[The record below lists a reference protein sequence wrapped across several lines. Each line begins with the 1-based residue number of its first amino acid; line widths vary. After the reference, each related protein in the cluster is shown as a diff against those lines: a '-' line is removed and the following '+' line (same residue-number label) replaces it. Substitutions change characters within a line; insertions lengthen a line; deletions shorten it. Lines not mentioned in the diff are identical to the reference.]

1 MKHKQIMK
9 FLTDKEFQAYLG
21 KEQANYLIEH
31 ENLIIPFIK
40 GVEKD
45 FTQERLQQL
54 MFAIAIS
61 RFVYEIEDDEKLADE
76 LNAKYEHTT
85 DYVECLTNKYY

>member
-21 KEQANYLIEH
+21 KEQAHYLIEH

-40 GVEKD
+40 KVEED

-61 RFVYEIEDDEKLADE
+61 RFVYSIEDNEELADE

-85 DYVECLTNKYY
+85 DYVEYLTNKYY

>member
-1 MKHKQIMK
+1 
-9 FLTDKEFQAYLG
+9 
-21 KEQANYLIEH
+21 
-31 ENLIIPFIK
+31 
-40 GVEKD
+40 
-45 FTQERLQQL
+45 